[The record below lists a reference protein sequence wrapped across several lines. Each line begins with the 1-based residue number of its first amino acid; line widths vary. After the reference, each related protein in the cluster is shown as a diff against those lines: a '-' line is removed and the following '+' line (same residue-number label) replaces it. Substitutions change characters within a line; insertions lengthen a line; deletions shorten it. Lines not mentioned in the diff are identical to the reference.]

1 MAWIHFLTDLSL
13 CIQTAMRVWDS
24 LLLEGPKVLYRV
36 AIALLK
42 VCMRSVGQSWQMS
55 STLLDEVYPAAI

>member
-1 MAWIHFLTDLSL
+1 
-13 CIQTAMRVWDS
+13 MRVWDS

-42 VCMRSVGQSWQMS
+42 VRMWGQSRRHVQHVARRNRS
-55 STLLDEVYPAAI
+55 GGDLKVR